1 MVKSISCH
9 KKIVEN
15 RKKILCDKLFFLFFT
30 VCFSFYDMNLA

>member
-15 RKKILCDKLFFLFFT
+15 RKKILCDKLFLLFFSLFVSVFT
-30 VCFSFYDMNLA
+30 A